1 MKTLLPADAL
11 YRLGVV
17 VKDYKAS
24 IRAFSQFFGISRWEI
39 RRFDERRLS
48 NSTFGGQPAKHS
60 FVSAIGSAKGI
71 ALELV
76 EPVSGDSVFAEFLK
90 RRGEGM
96 HHLTT
101 NICSPEKFKKTRA
114 ELEKNGI
121 GVAQSGSIDGLADYY
136 LLDTRHLLAGPLIE
150 IICPRADGGSY
161 IIEPDEIVSFDE
173 SVTTWNRLPVEK
185 TYHVCIVTKHRRE
198 EIRGALEK
206 LLGIDKWFDFGNES
220 GVNAMDTTY
229 YGKPCRSAFNLSLGR
244 RNTLCIEVVEMRY
257 GESLYQEM
265 LDQQG
270 EGLHHMMTTIC
281 SEEKFAEVK
290 PWLDSEKM
298 PVIQDGRVED
308 FCYYCYLDTRSKL
321 AGITVEVLT
330 PASKEWLNGREDA
343 GAILIGPA

>member
-1 MKTLLPADAL
+1 MKTILPAEAL

-17 VKDYKAS
+17 VKDYKSS
-24 IRAFSQFFGISRWEI
+24 IRSFSEFFGINRWKI
-39 RRFDERRLS
+39 RRLDERRLS
-48 NSTFGGQPAKHS
+48 NATVGGKPAGHS
-60 FVSAIGSAKGI
+60 FISAIGSAKGV

-76 EPVSGDSVFAEFLK
+76 EPVSGDTVFAEFLQ

-101 NICSPEKFKKTRA
+101 NICSPENFQQARA
-114 ELEKNGI
+114 ELEKIGV
-121 GVAQSGSIDGLADYY
+121 GVAQSGTIDGVMDYH
-136 LLDTRHLLAGPLIE
+136 LLDTRQLLAGPLIE
-150 IICPRADGGSY
+150 VICPHTDSVSRSP
-161 IIEPDEIVSFDE
+161 EPDEIVNFDE
-173 SVTTWNRLPVEK
+173 SVTSWNRLPIEK
-185 TYHVCIVTKHRRE
+185 TYHVCIVTKHRRDE
-198 EIRGALEK
+198 VRSALEK
-206 LLGIDKWFDFGNES
+206 LLGIDQWFDFGNES

-229 YGKPCRSAFNLSLGR
+229 YGRACKSAFNLSLGR

-265 LDQQG
+265 LEQQG

-281 SEEKFAEVK
+281 SMEKFAEVR
-290 PWLDSEKM
+290 PWLEWEKI

-321 AGITVEVLT
+321 AGITVEVLA
-330 PASKEWLNGREDA
+330 PASKEWLKGREDT